1 MTTASSAA
9 PKKARSG
16 NPFSRRWRALTPR
29 GKKLLVFLLL
39 SPFLLLVVLVGTV
52 YAKAKIP
59 LPSELDTAQA
69 TVIEYADGSVM
80 GQIAKENRTDIPLKD
95 VPPHVRDA
103 ILAAEDRGYYTH
115 SGISLSG
122 IARAA
127 YQDVRGGGARQ
138 GGSTITQQYARN
150 AFLSRQKTF
159 ARKFREA
166 VIAVKLDRKYS
177 KDQVFE
183 WYLNTIYFGRGAYG
197 IEAAAQTFFGVPAKR
212 LTVEQGALLAA
223 LIRSPEG
230 GDPASNPETA
240 KRRWKGVLDGMVE
253 EKKLDRAK
261 ADSAQFPKVRAR
273 KAVSGKKEAGGN
285 GPTGYVIE
293 AVRNELKANGFT
305 EDQILTGG
313 LRVRTTIDR
322 RRQDA
327 AVKAVQN
334 VLDDPA
340 KDPAAALVAI
350 EPGTGKVVAMYGG
363 RDYGGKGDKAFINYA
378 FNPRQPGSS
387 FKPFVLAAA
396 LDEGISLRSRY
407 DGRSPQVFAGN
418 YEVNNFDDKQFG
430 RIDLVEATAHSV
442 NTVYVPLGMEVGVEK
457 TMDMVHDLGVS
468 EDVECE
474 ANRDASLY
482 LGTCDIA
489 PVDAA
494 NAFATFA
501 AKGQSAK
508 WYLVSEV
515 RDRKGKKAYTAKVD
529 KNEALSE
536 GEAADAVHALRAV
549 VEEGTARR
557 AQIGR
562 PAAGK
567 TGTTQDNTNAW
578 FAGFVPQLS
587 ATVWMGYEPKDD
599 GSGKAAIPPL
609 RDVQGVSEV
618 TGGTLPA
625 QIWHEFMQAAM
636 EGVPVENFPPPV
648 FGGKAENPAPS
659 LSPRPSSGTPTP
671 TPSVTIS
678 VTVAPTTQ
686 APEPTLVVTQ
696 SPTET
701 KPPKTEP
708 PASESPSP
716 TAEPTNEPDP
726 GTSGAPPPEGG

>member
-16 NPFSRRWRALTPR
+16 NPFSRRWRALTTR
-29 GKKLLVFLLL
+29 GKTLVVLLLL
-39 SPFLLLVVLVGTV
+39 SPFLLLLVLVGVV
-52 YAKAKIP
+52 YAKTTIP

-69 TVIEYADGSVM
+69 TVIEYADGSPM
-80 GQIAKENRTDIPLKD
+80 GTIAKENRTDIGLND

-103 ILAAEDRGYYTH
+103 ILAAEDRGYYDH
-115 SGISLSG
+115 SGISLTG

-127 YQDVRGGGARQ
+127 YQDVRGGGAKQ

-166 VIAVKLDRKYS
+166 IIAVKLDRKYS
-177 KDQVFE
+177 KDQVLE

-197 IEAAAQTFFGVPAKR
+197 IEAAAQTWFGVPAKR

-240 KRRWKGVLDGMVE
+240 QRRWKGVLDGMVE
-253 EKKLDRAK
+253 EKMLDRAK
-261 ADSAQFPKVRAR
+261 ADAAKFPQVKPR
-273 KAVSGKKEAGGN
+273 KAVAGQKGAGGG
-285 GPTGYVIE
+285 GPMGYVID
-293 AVRNELKANGFT
+293 AVRKELKVHGFT

-313 LRVRTTIDR
+313 LRVRTTIDK
-322 RRQDA
+322 RRQA
-327 AVKAVQN
+327 AAIKAVQE

-363 RDYGGKGDKAFINYA
+363 RDFGGKGDKAFINYA
-378 FNPRQPGSS
+378 YNPRQPGSS
-387 FKPFVLAAA
+387 YKPFVLAAA
-396 LDEGISLRSRY
+396 LDEGVSLRSRY
-407 DGRSPQVFAGN
+407 DGRSPQVFAN
-418 YEVNNFDDKQFG
+418 YPVRNFDDEQFG
-430 RIDLVEATAHSV
+430 QIDLIQATAHSV
-442 NTVYVPLGMEVGVEK
+442 NTIYVPLGMEVGVDK
-457 TMDMVHDLGVS
+457 TIDMAHALGVS
-468 EDVECE
+468 EKIDCK

-482 LGTCDIA
+482 LGTCDLA
-489 PVDAA
+489 PIDSA
-494 NAFATFA
+494 NAYATFA
-501 AKGQSAK
+501 AKGQAAE
-508 WYLVSEV
+508 YHLVSEV
-515 RDRKGKKAYTAKVD
+515 RDRKGKKAFSAKVD
-529 KNEALSE
+529 TKEALSE

-549 VEEGTARR
+549 VEDGTAKR

-578 FAGFVPQLS
+578 FSGFVPQLS
-587 ATVWMGYEPKDD
+587 ATVWMGYESKAD
-599 GSGKAAIPPL
+599 GSGKAGIPPL

-625 QIWHEFMQAAM
+625 RIWNAFMTAAL

-648 FGGKAENPAPS
+648 FGGKAKNASASPS
-659 LSPRPSSGTPTP
+659 PSSATPTP
-671 TPSVTIS
+671 TPTTATPTPT
-678 VTVAPTTQ
+678 VTVLPTTQ
-686 APEPTLVVTQ
+686 APQPTVVIT
-696 SPTET
+696 
-701 KPPKTEP
+701 TEP
-708 PASESPSP
+708 PKETKTPDP
-716 TAEPTNEPDP
+716 EPTTAEPSPSASGGAEGGP
-726 GTSGAPPPEGG
+726 SGAPPGGG